1 MTTFKHYT
9 GQQDST
15 GRLTYTKVNES
26 GEQVFDTLEA
36 YAETFEK
43 FGLSIIM

>member
-26 GEQVFDTLEA
+26 GEQVFDTLEDIFSDPD
-36 YAETFEK
+36 FENLVA
-43 FGLSIIM
+43 GL